1 MNRREFEEE
10 AKRQIAEKLAS
21 QGVNEVPE
29 HVMTQLIDLALEASH
44 NSGEPYDKYDWSEF
58 RIHWFGLEA
67 QRAMYARDY
76 YRLTVH

>member
-10 AKRQIAEKLAS
+10 ARKQISSKLAA

-29 HVMTQLIDLALEASH
+29 PVMVQLIELAIEGARVT
-44 NSGEPYDKYDWSEF
+44 GDPYDKYDWSEF

-67 QRAMYARDY
+67 QQAMYERDY